1 MAEAEAEVRLEVEV
15 SDDENHNEVDDEVE
29 GLRLE
34 VVGLRELVRAA
45 HTCKEA
51 LQAKV
56 EEGRREVARARTES
70 IRTSLGLVEQ
80 VAEAYREAGDLRRRV
95 AELEEVARSRGRVG
109 ADAEVPGTTE
119 IAPTALSK
127 GSSRLV
133 EERGEEVEER
143 RGEEVEE
150 ESGGA
155 VKCAVG
161 GCTEGWMTNTAWQK
175 KVSKTLV
182 SLP

>member
-1 MAEAEAEVRLEVEV
+1 MAYSEEAEVRFEVEV

-29 GLRLE
+29 RLRQE
-34 VVGLRELVRAA
+34 VVGLRELVHAA

-133 EERGEEVEER
+133 EERGEEVKER

-155 VKCAVG
+155 VKCAVE

-175 KVSKTLV
+175 KVS
-182 SLP
+182 P

>member
-1 MAEAEAEVRLEVEV
+1 MAHSEEAER
-15 SDDENHNEVDDEVE
+15 
-29 GLRLE
+29 LRLE
-34 VVGLRELVRAA
+34 VVGLQELVRAA

-95 AELEEVARSRGRVG
+95 AELEEVARCRGRVG

-133 EERGEEVEER
+133 EERGEEVEE
-143 RGEEVEE
+143 

-175 KVSKTLV
+175 KVS
-182 SLP
+182 P